1 MEPSFWHARWEANE
15 IGFHQDE
22 INAHLQRYWSRF
34 ELPPGGTVF
43 VPLCGKT
50 RDMLWLASQG
60 LRVVGVE
67 ISPIATA
74 AFFNEN
80 GLSAE
85 VAREGRFVR
94 HTAAEVRLLEGDYF
108 DLAPADLGPIDAVY
122 DRASLIALPPDLRRR
137 YVDQMARLTAPGVP
151 LLLITLAYP
160 QQEMQGP
167 PFAVTA
173 TEVEEL
179 WSPGFRIEPL
189 DDRDILEENPRFRA
203 RGLTLLQEQLYRLT
217 RR

>member
-1 MEPSFWHARWEANE
+1 MEPSFWHARWKANE

-22 INAHLQRYWSRF
+22 INAHLQRYWPQF

-74 AFFNEN
+74 AFFNEH
-80 GLSAE
+80 GLTAE
-85 VAREGRFVR
+85 VAREGRFLR
-94 HTAAEVRLLEGDYF
+94 HTAAEIRLLEGDYF
-108 DLAPADLGPIDAVY
+108 DLTPAHLGPIDAVY

-137 YVDQMARLTAPGVP
+137 YVEQMARLVGPRVP

-160 QQEMQGP
+160 QREMNGP
-167 PFAVTA
+167 PFAVTSS
-173 TEVEEL
+173 EVEEF
-179 WSPGFRIEPL
+179 WSADFHIERL
-189 DDRDILEENPRFRA
+189 DSFDILDENPRFRA
-203 RGLTLLQEQLYRLT
+203 RGLTRLQEQLYRLT

>member
-22 INAHLQRYWSRF
+22 INAHLQRYWRQFGLS
-34 ELPPGGTVF
+34 PGGTVF

-74 AFFNEN
+74 AFFDEN
-80 GLSAE
+80 GLTAE
-85 VAREGRFVR
+85 VAREGRFLR
-94 HTAAEVRLLEGDYF
+94 HTAAEIRLLQGDYF
-108 DLAPADLGPIDAVY
+108 DLTPADIGPIDAVY

-137 YVDQMARLTAPGVP
+137 YVEQMARLTAPGVP
-151 LLLITLAYP
+151 LLLITLEYP
-160 QQEMQGP
+160 QREMSGP
-167 PFAVTA
+167 PFAVTPN
-173 TEVEEL
+173 EIDEL
-179 WSPGFRIEPL
+179 WARDFHIECL
-189 DDRDILEENPRFRA
+189 DSFDILDENPRFRA
-203 RGLTLLQEQLYRLT
+203 RGLTRLQEQLYRLT